1 METYARSIHQV
12 DAPRIDISRESLIS
26 LLQRLRKI
34 PQGTHHFV
42 HSAGWL
48 LRSQRFCQSHR
59 LFRFDAFLK
68 HAAQDCKR
76 CVPAGS
82 GDTPLRVLIW
92 LAFSLAAI
100 LSIPLL
106 FLLWCISDACLAGLQ
121 LLCRLGSLS
130 CCGQHPQSIDRRT
143 RCCIQKR
150 RHRGHTPSRFDL
162 FGFSVG
168 SDSVNPAAISALLHL

>member
-1 METYARSIHQV
+1 MSLSEMAKLANSSGLAKSDAQWWPKWMETYARSIHQV

-48 LRSQRFCQSHR
+48 LRLQRFCQSHR

-82 GDTPLRVLIW
+82 GDTPLRVLSCS
-92 LAFSLAAI
+92 AFPMTVI
-100 LSIPLL
+100 LSVAAP
-106 FLLWCISDACLAGLQ
+106 FSFCCISETCSMGLQ
-121 LLCRLGSLS
+121 RVLCPR
-130 CCGQHPQSIDRRT
+130 P
-143 RCCIQKR
+143 
-150 RHRGHTPSRFDL
+150 HRGTHPVRVLIWQTFL
-162 FGFSVG
+162 
-168 SDSVNPAAISALLHL
+168 